1 MNKLGRTIL
10 EKWSLGLMSGTSMDG
25 IDVALIQTDGNK
37 AITLGPT
44 FFAPYIP
51 EFQEKLQS
59 ILGMTQK
66 TEAVETIENQL
77 TILHAEAIERLLKK
91 FHISKGDIDVV
102 GFHGH
107 TILHQ
112 SPKKHPKGRTW
123 QIGNN
128 QLLAN
133 LTGLTVVGNL
143 RENDVAHGGEGAP
156 LVPIFQQALCK
167 GLEKPLVI
175 INIGGV
181 ANITWI
187 DSDDLMAFDIGPG
200 NALIDNWIYQHTG
213 QRYDKGGGIAKK
225 GVADKSLLEKW
236 LQHPYFS
243 LTPPKSLDRLDF
255 DFSPQGLSLENGAAT
270 LTAFTIETV
279 VEGLKHL
286 TQKPK
291 TIFVAGGGRHNQTLM
306 ALLKE
311 RCAPISVEAIDSLGW
326 SSDFLEAQAFAY
338 LAKRSLL
345 RLPLTFP
352 KTTGAPY
359 PLTGGITY
367 MPHHV
372 RSSNSI
378 KTYV

>member
-1 MNKLGRTIL
+1 M
-10 EKWSLGLMSGTSMDG
+10 EKWSLGLMSGTSIDG
-25 IDVALIQTDGNK
+25 IDVALIKTDGDK
-37 AITLGPT
+37 SITLGPT
-44 FFAPYIP
+44 LCVSYVS

-59 ILGMTQK
+59 ILGITEK
-66 TEAVETIENQL
+66 TEAVEIIEKQL
-77 TILHAEAIERLLKK
+77 TTLHAEAIEMLLKK
-91 FHISKGDIDVV
+91 FHIQKKDIDVV

-112 SPKKHPKGRTW
+112 SPKKYPKGRTW
-123 QIGNN
+123 QIGNC
-128 QLLAN
+128 QLLAD
-133 LTGLTVVGNL
+133 LTELTVVGNL

-156 LVPIFQQALCK
+156 LVPVFQQALCK
-167 GLEKPLVI
+167 ALEKPLVI

-187 DSDDLMAFDIGPG
+187 DNYDLIAFDTGPG

-213 QRYDKGGGIAKK
+213 QRYDKGGKIAKE
-225 GVADKSLLEKW
+225 GMIDKVLLEKW

-255 DFSPQGLSLENGAAT
+255 DFSPQGLSLESGAAT
-270 LTAFTIETV
+270 LTAFTVESIM
-279 VEGLKHL
+279 EGLKYL
-286 TQKPK
+286 PQKPK

-306 ALLKE
+306 DLLKE
-311 RCAPISVEAIDSLGW
+311 RCASIPVEAIDSLGW

-345 RLPLTFP
+345 RLPITFP

-359 PLTGGITY
+359 PMKGGITY
-367 MPHHV
+367 LPHHV
-372 RSSNSI
+372 CSSNSI